1 MPDSHPGNSPCEE
14 IRTLRK
20 LTNTYPQ
27 KYQQENKMPENNEK
41 EPQYKSILSDD
52 DGTAPRPIRKKQRDP
67 MADSAAKALGAGK
80 ASSSASSAKR
90 RSC

>member
-1 MPDSHPGNSPCEE
+1 MPDSHPGNLPCEE

-41 EPQYKSILSDD
+41 NTEKEPQYKSILSDD
-52 DGTAPRPIRKKQRDP
+52 YGTAPRPIR
-67 MADSAAKALGAGK
+67 
-80 ASSSASSAKR
+80 
-90 RSC
+90 